1 MIRPR
6 LFYEIDADLA
16 GEKYDP
22 LTEARAAGDAA
33 VAAYM
38 AKNTSGIPETT
49 QTPRESIH
57 RLNMG
62 STSILGKD
70 LGRVD

>member
-16 GEKYDP
+16 GEEYDP
-22 LTEARAAGDAA
+22 LAEAAGDAA

-70 LGRVD
+70 LGHVD